1 MALFKDMLSS
11 DESLFKNEL
20 ALDYS
25 FLPKILPHREKQ
37 QRYIATCIKPLMN
50 EKNGKNLFIY
60 GAPGIGKT
68 AAMRFVLNELEEETE
83 DVIPIYINC
92 WQKNTTFKIVVDIC
106 EQLGYKLTHNKRTEE
121 LFQVVKNILNKKAAV
136 FAFDEV
142 DKLEEI
148 DFLYSILEDIY
159 KKSILMVT
167 NDKVWLDD
175 LDDRVKSRS
184 LPEILEFKPY
194 NLEETRDVLKQR
206 VQYSFVLGVWNDDAF
221 ELIVKKTFEVEDI
234 RIGLHLMRESGNIA
248 EEKSSRKITLEHA
261 KEAITKIDQFT
272 IKKSSDLT
280 EDEQKILD
288 MIKKNS
294 DKKIGDLYNIYKEQD
309 GSLVY
314 KSFQRKI
321 EKLQK
326 NKFIN
331 VKKTS
336 GGPDGNTSIVKYANI
351 TKKLTEF

>member
-25 FLPKILPHREKQ
+25 FLPKILPHREQQ
-37 QRYIATCIKPLMN
+37 QRYIATCIKPLIN

-92 WQKNTTFKIVVDIC
+92 WQKNTTFKIVVDMC

-159 KKSILMVT
+159 KKSIY
-167 NDKVWLDD
+167 KGWLED
-175 LDDRVKSRS
+175 LDDRVKSRA

-206 VQYSFVLGVWNDDAF
+206 VQYAFVPNVWNDDAF

-280 EDEQKILD
+280 DDEQKILD

-294 DKKIGDLYNIYKEQD
+294 DKKIGDLYNIYKEQS
-309 GSLVY
+309 GNLVY

-321 EKLQK
+321 EKLEK
-326 NKFIN
+326 NKFVS